1 MALTIRSLNKSSFEL
16 VQVQALYESAFPI
29 EEHLDWQW
37 LLEQVN
43 QDQADFMAYYD
54 GNDFIGFTYS
64 LKSVTSYYLLFLAVS
79 ENYRSKGYG
88 TQILSAIANV
98 AGDRPIFLVIEPI
111 EKQVDNFQQRQRRLA
126 FYEHNGYQILPY
138 YYYENDEKYQV
149 VSNQISASLTGFLAL
164 AKTIEQSGVMINLVE
179 VRQ

>member
-1 MALTIRSLNKSSFEL
+1 MAIIAKLLTRQDPALTH
-16 VQVQALYESAFPI
+16 VHHLYLSAFPA
-29 EEHLDWQW
+29 EERLDWDW
-37 LLEQVN
+37 LLEKSAS
-43 QDQADFMAYYD
+43 DQADFMAYYD

-111 EKQVDNFQQRQRRLA
+111 EKQVDNYQQRQRRLA

-179 VRQ
+179 VSQ